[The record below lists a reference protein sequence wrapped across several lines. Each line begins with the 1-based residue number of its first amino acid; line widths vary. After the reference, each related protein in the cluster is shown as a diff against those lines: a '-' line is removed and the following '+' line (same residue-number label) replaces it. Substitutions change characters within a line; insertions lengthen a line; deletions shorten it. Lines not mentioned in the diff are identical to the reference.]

1 VGSGWSLQK
10 RLVAGVLVLLMMA
23 TLAIGV
29 LSVYFL
35 RANLVSQLDD
45 ELRSIAQRIE
55 SIAAP
60 GRGPAQ
66 SFEGPGLPTGS
77 LIGVVQ
83 RDGTVVA
90 ASLDDDA
97 TVRELTVIAS
107 RTLGEPAT
115 VRLPGGLGEFRVL
128 ATPTDRDTALIVG
141 ISTAEVTTTT
151 ARLAAVIAAVL
162 AGILVVAA
170 VAGREVVRLGLRPL
184 TRVREAATAVTTLPL
199 DRGTVDLA
207 DRLPRLDTDPSTEV
221 GQLGAAFTRM
231 LEHVQSAFD
240 ARQASEQKVR
250 QFVADASH
258 ELRTPLAAIRGYS
271 ELTRRSGHELPD
283 DIRHALARIESE
295 SVRMSELVDD
305 LLLLARLDEG
315 RALRRDP
322 VDLAALLTDALAD
335 ARATSP
341 AHDWVVRVPDRPV
354 TVIGDQHRLHQ
365 VVANL
370 LANARIHTPEGTRVT
385 AALGTLEG
393 RAIVT
398 VTDTGPGI
406 PTEVQGVLFQ
416 RFARADTS
424 RSRATG
430 STGLGLAIVAAVVQA
445 HGGEVAASSRP
456 GETVFR
462 VSLPLVP
469 DARRGPASPP
479 AAEGP
484 PANRLAAC
492 ASPSPDPRASSG
504 RPSSPT

>member
-1 VGSGWSLQK
+1 MEGGWSLRK
-10 RLVAGVLVLLMMA
+10 RLVAGILVLLMMA

-29 LSVYFL
+29 LSVFFL
-35 RANLVSQLDD
+35 RANLVAQLDE
-45 ELRSIAQRIE
+45 ELRVIADRIAT
-55 SIAAP
+55 IAAP

-66 SFEGPGLPTGS
+66 SLDRPGLPTGS

-83 RDGTVVA
+83 PDGSAVA
-90 ASLDDDA
+90 AYLDNRA
-97 TVRELTVIAS
+97 AVRELSTVQVRVIAA
-107 RTLGEPAT
+107 RTLDDPAT

-128 ATPTDRDTALIVG
+128 ATATDAGTVLIVG
-141 ISTAEVTTTT
+141 LSTAEVTNTT

-162 AGILVVAA
+162 AGILVVAG
-170 VAGREVVRLGLRPL
+170 VLGREVVRLGLRPL
-184 TRVREAATAVTTLPL
+184 TRVREAATAVTSLPL
-199 DRGTVDLA
+199 DRGAVALA
-207 DRLPRLDTDPSTEV
+207 DRLPELDTDPSTEV
-221 GQLGAAFTRM
+221 GQLGLAFTRM
-231 LEHVQSAFD
+231 LDHVQNAFD

-283 DIRHALARIESE
+283 DIRHALSRIESE
-295 SVRMSELVDD
+295 SVRMSALVDD

-315 RALRRDP
+315 RELRRDA
-322 VDLAALLTDALAD
+322 VDLASLVTDAVGD
-335 ARATSP
+335 AQATSP
-341 AHDWVVRVPDRPV
+341 AHDWVVRVPQAPV
-354 TVIGDQHRLHQ
+354 IVTGDQYRLHQ

-370 LANARIHTPEGTRVT
+370 LANARVHTPQGTRVT

-393 RAIVT
+393 RAIIT

-406 PTEVQGVLFQ
+406 PAEVQPVLFE

-445 HGGEVAASSRP
+445 HDGAVAASSRP

-462 VSLPLVP
+462 VSLPV
-469 DARRGPASPP
+469 G
-479 AAEGP
+479 
-484 PANRLAAC
+484 
-492 ASPSPDPRASSG
+492 RA
-504 RPSSPT
+504 

>member
-1 VGSGWSLQK
+1 MHGGWSLRK
-10 RLVAGVLVLLMMA
+10 RLVAGILVLLMMA

-29 LSVYFL
+29 LSVYFV
-35 RANLVSQLDD
+35 RANIVAQLDD
-45 ELRSIAQRIE
+45 ELRIIAQRIE
-55 SIAAP
+55 NVAAP

-77 LIGVVQ
+77 LIGVIQ
-83 RDGTVVA
+83 SDGSTVA
-90 ASLDDDA
+90 AYLDDNA
-97 TVRELTVIAS
+97 TVRELSSVQLRVLAIRA
-107 RTLGEPAT
+107 LGEPVT
-115 VRLPGGLGEFRVL
+115 LRLPGGLGEFRVL
-128 ATPTDRDTALIVG
+128 ATSADRDTVLIVG
-141 ISTAEVTTTT
+141 LSTREVTTTV

-162 AGILVVAA
+162 AGILIVAA
-170 VAGREVVRLGLRPL
+170 VLGREVVRLGLRPL

-199 DRGTVDLA
+199 DRGTVALA
-207 DRLPRLDTDPSTEV
+207 DRLPALDTDPSTEV

-231 LEHVQSAFD
+231 LEHVQNAFD

-283 DIRHALARIESE
+283 DIRHALSRIESE
-295 SVRMSELVDD
+295 SVRMSALVDD

-315 RALRRDP
+315 RELRRDP
-322 VDLAALLTDALAD
+322 VDLSAIMTDAVAD
-335 ARATSP
+335 AQATSP
-341 AHDWVVRVPDRPV
+341 AHDWVVRVPRAPV
-354 TVIGDQHRLHQ
+354 IVEGDQHRLHQ

-370 LANARIHTPEGTRVT
+370 LANARVHTPEGTRVT

-398 VTDTGPGI
+398 ITDTGPGI
-406 PTEVQGVLFQ
+406 PAEVQPVLFE

-430 STGLGLAIVAAVVQA
+430 STGLGLSIVAAVVQA

-462 VSLPLVP
+462 VSLPLV
-469 DARRGPASPP
+469 RTP
-479 AAEGP
+479 AATS
-484 PANRLAAC
+484 A
-492 ASPSPDPRASSG
+492 
-504 RPSSPT
+504 

>member
-1 VGSGWSLQK
+1 MHGGWSLRK
-10 RLVAGVLVLLMMA
+10 RLVAGILVLLMMA

-35 RANLVSQLDD
+35 RANLVAQLDD
-45 ELRSIAQRIE
+45 ELRIIAQRIE
-55 SIAAP
+55 SVAAP

-77 LIGVVQ
+77 LIGLVQ
-83 RDGTVVA
+83 SDGSTVA
-90 ASLDDDA
+90 AYLDDNA
-97 TVRELTVIAS
+97 TVRELSSVQLRVLAA
-107 RTLGEPAT
+107 RALGEPVT
-115 VRLPGGLGEFRVL
+115 LRLPGGLGEFRVL
-128 ATPTDRDTALIVG
+128 ATTADRDTVLIVG
-141 ISTAEVTTTT
+141 LSTREVTATV

-170 VAGREVVRLGLRPL
+170 VLGREVVRLGLRPL

-199 DRGTVDLA
+199 DRGTVALA
-207 DRLPRLDTDPSTEV
+207 DRLPVLDTDPTTEV

-231 LEHVQSAFD
+231 LEHVQNAFD

-271 ELTRRSGHELPD
+271 ELTRRSGHQLPD
-283 DIRHALARIESE
+283 DIRHALSRIESE

-315 RALRRDP
+315 RELRRDP
-322 VDLAALLTDALAD
+322 VDLSAVMTDAVAD
-335 ARATSP
+335 AQATSS
-341 AHDWVVRVPDRPV
+341 AHDWVVRVPRAPV
-354 TVIGDQHRLHQ
+354 IVEGDQHRLHQ
-365 VVANL
+365 VIANL
-370 LANARIHTPEGTRVT
+370 LANARVHTPEGTRVT

-406 PTEVQGVLFQ
+406 PAEVQPVLFE

-462 VSLPLVP
+462 VSLPLV
-469 DARRGPASPP
+469 RTPAVTS
-479 AAEGP
+479 A
-484 PANRLAAC
+484 
-492 ASPSPDPRASSG
+492 
-504 RPSSPT
+504 

>member
-1 VGSGWSLQK
+1 MHGGWSLQK
-10 RLVAGVLVLLMMA
+10 RLVAGILVLLMMA

-35 RANLVSQLDD
+35 RANLLAQLDD
-45 ELRSIAQRIE
+45 ELRVIAQRIE
-55 SIAAP
+55 NIAAP
-60 GRGPAQ
+60 GRGPEQ
-66 SFEGPGLPTGS
+66 SLDRPGLPTGS

-83 RDGTVVA
+83 SDGLAVA
-90 ASLDDDA
+90 AYLDRDA
-97 TVRELTVIAS
+97 NVRELSSVQVKVIAT
-107 RTLGEPAT
+107 RTLGDPAT

-128 ATPTDRDTALIVG
+128 ATATEGGTVLIVG
-141 ISTAEVTTTT
+141 LPTAEVSSTT

-162 AGILVVAA
+162 GGILIAAA
-170 VAGREVVRLGLRPL
+170 VLGREVVRLGLRPL

-199 DRGTVDLA
+199 DRGTVALA
-207 DRLPRLDTDPSTEV
+207 DQLPMLDTDPSTEV

-231 LEHVQSAFD
+231 LDHVQSAFD
-240 ARQASEQKVR
+240 SRQASEQKVR

-271 ELTRRSGHELPD
+271 ELTRRSGQPLPD

-295 SVRMSELVDD
+295 SVRMSALVDD

-315 RALRRDP
+315 RELRHDP
-322 VDLAALLTDALAD
+322 VDLAALVTDAVAD

-341 AHDWVVRVPDRPV
+341 AHDWVVRVPTTPV
-354 TVIGDQHRLHQ
+354 VAAGDQHRLHQ

-370 LANARIHTPEGTRVT
+370 LANARVHTPEGTRVT

-393 RAIVT
+393 RAIIT

-406 PTEVQGVLFQ
+406 PAEVQPVLFE

-462 VSLPLVP
+462 VSLPI
-469 DARRGPASPP
+469 ARSAAVRP
-479 AAEGP
+479 AAAP
-484 PANRLAAC
+484 T
-492 ASPSPDPRASSG
+492 PSA
-504 RPSSPT
+504 

>member
-1 VGSGWSLQK
+1 MRQGWSLQK
-10 RLVAGVLVLLMMA
+10 RLVAGILILLMMA

-35 RANLVSQLDD
+35 RANLVGQLDD
-45 ELRSIAQRIE
+45 ELRVIAQRIE
-55 SIAAP
+55 NVAAP
-60 GRGPAQ
+60 GRGPEQ
-66 SFEGPGLPTGS
+66 TFERPGLPTGS
-77 LIGVVQ
+77 IIGVVQ
-83 RDGTVVA
+83 ADGTAVA
-90 ASLDDDA
+90 AYLDNNAAVRQLSSVQLRVLAARTIDDP
-97 TVRELTVIAS
+97 T
-107 RTLGEPAT
+107 T

-128 ATPTDRDTALIVG
+128 ATAASSETVLIVG
-141 ISTAEVTTTT
+141 LSTNEVTVTT

-170 VAGREVVRLGLRPL
+170 VLGREVVRLGLRPL

-199 DRGTVDLA
+199 DRGTVALA
-207 DRLPRLDTDPSTEV
+207 DRLPELDTDPGTEV

-231 LEHVQSAFD
+231 LEHVQGAFD

-283 DIRHALARIESE
+283 DIRHALSRIESE
-295 SVRMSELVDD
+295 SVRMSALVDD

-315 RALRRDP
+315 RELRRDP
-322 VDLAALLTDALAD
+322 VDLAALVTDAVGD
-335 ARATSP
+335 AQATSV
-341 AHDWVVRVPDRPV
+341 AHDWVVRVPDAPV
-354 TVIGDQHRLHQ
+354 IVTGDQHRLHQ

-370 LANARIHTPEGTRVT
+370 LANARVHTPEGTRVT

-393 RAIVT
+393 RAIIT
-398 VTDTGPGI
+398 ITDTGPGI
-406 PTEVQGVLFQ
+406 PTEVQPVLFE

-445 HGGEVAASSRP
+445 HSGDVAAASRP

-462 VSLPLVP
+462 VSLPL
-469 DARRGPASPP
+469 A
-479 AAEGP
+479 
-484 PANRLAAC
+484 
-492 ASPSPDPRASSG
+492 PRAASG
-504 RPSSPT
+504 TA

>member
-1 VGSGWSLQK
+1 MHGGWSLRK
-10 RLVAGVLVLLMMA
+10 RLVAGILVLLMMA

-35 RANLVSQLDD
+35 RANLVAQLDD
-45 ELRSIAQRIE
+45 ELRIIAQRIE
-55 SIAAP
+55 SVAAP

-66 SFEGPGLPTGS
+66 SFDGPGLPTGS

-83 RDGTVVA
+83 SDGSTVA
-90 ASLDDDA
+90 AYLDDNA
-97 TVRELTVIAS
+97 TVRELSNVQLRVLATRALGDPV
-107 RTLGEPAT
+107 TL
-115 VRLPGGLGEFRVL
+115 RLPGGLGEFRVL
-128 ATPTDRDTALIVG
+128 ATSADRDTVLIVG
-141 ISTAEVTTTT
+141 LSTREVTATV

-162 AGILVVAA
+162 AGILIVAA
-170 VAGREVVRLGLRPL
+170 VLGREVVRLGLRPL

-199 DRGTVDLA
+199 DRGAVALA
-207 DRLPRLDTDPSTEV
+207 DRLPVLDTDPSTEV

-231 LEHVQSAFD
+231 LEHVQNAFD

-283 DIRHALARIESE
+283 DIRHALSRIESE
-295 SVRMSELVDD
+295 SVRMSALVDD

-315 RALRRDP
+315 RELRRDP
-322 VDLAALLTDALAD
+322 VDLSAVMTDAVAD
-335 ARATSP
+335 AQATSLV
-341 AHDWVVRVPDRPV
+341 HDWVVRVPRAPV
-354 TVIGDQHRLHQ
+354 IVEGDQHRLHQ

-370 LANARIHTPEGTRVT
+370 LANARVHTPAGTRVT

-398 VTDTGPGI
+398 ITDTGPGI
-406 PTEVQGVLFQ
+406 PAEVQPVLFE

-445 HGGEVAASSRP
+445 HGGDVAASSRP

-462 VSLPLVP
+462 VSLPL
-469 DARRGPASPP
+469 ARPAPPAS
-479 AAEGP
+479 
-484 PANRLAAC
+484 
-492 ASPSPDPRASSG
+492 
-504 RPSSPT
+504 T

>member
-1 VGSGWSLQK
+1 MRGVAPPEHPLTGSGWSLQK

-23 TLAIGV
+23 TLGIGV

-35 RANLVSQLDD
+35 RANLVAQLDD
-45 ELRSIAQRIE
+45 ELRITAQRIE

-66 SFEGPGLPTGS
+66 SFDGPGLPTGS

-83 RDGTVVA
+83 SDGTAVA
-90 ASLDDDA
+90 AYLDDDA
-97 TVRELTVIAS
+97 TVRELTRVQVRVIAA
-107 RTLGEPAT
+107 RTLGDPAT
-115 VRLPGGLGEFRVL
+115 VRLPGGIGEFRVL
-128 ATPTDRDTALIVG
+128 ATPTDRETVLIVG
-141 ISTAEVTTTT
+141 LSTSEVTSTT

-184 TRVREAATAVTTLPL
+184 SRVREAATTVTQLPL
-199 DRGTVDLA
+199 DRGTVALA
-207 DRLPRLDTDPSTEV
+207 DRLPVLDTDPSTEV

-231 LEHVQSAFD
+231 LDHVQSAFD

-283 DIRHALARIESE
+283 DIRHALSRIESE
-295 SVRMSELVDD
+295 SVRMSALVDD

-335 ARATSP
+335 ARATSA
-341 AHDWVVRVPDRPV
+341 AHDWVVRVPDRAV
-354 TVIGDQHRLHQ
+354 TVLGDQHRLHQ

-393 RAIVT
+393 RAIIT

-406 PTEVQGVLFQ
+406 PAEVQGVLFE

-445 HGGEVAASSRP
+445 HGGDVAASSRP

-462 VSLPLVP
+462 VSLPLAPAVRP
-469 DARRGPASPP
+469 PASAPAPP
-479 AAEGP
+479 ASAPAP
-484 PANRLAAC
+484 P
-492 ASPSPDPRASSG
+492 SG
-504 RPSSPT
+504 GA